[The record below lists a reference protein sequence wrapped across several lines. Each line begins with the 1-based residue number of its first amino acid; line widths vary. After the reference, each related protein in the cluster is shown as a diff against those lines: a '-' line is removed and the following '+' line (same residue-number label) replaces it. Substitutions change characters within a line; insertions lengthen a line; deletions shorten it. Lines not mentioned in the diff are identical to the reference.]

1 MKQNPISIAPMM
13 DYTDRHYRYFIRHI
27 SKEIL
32 LYTEMVVSGT
42 IKYASRDGR
51 LNKYLGFSPEEL
63 PLCVQLGGSDPQ
75 ELVEAS
81 IICQDYGYSEIN
93 LNVGCPSD
101 RVQSGAFGACLMKTP
116 ELVAECLDAMQNKV
130 TIPVSVKHRIGVDD
144 LDSYE
149 DLHNFISVVSSVGI
163 NKFIIH
169 ARKAWL
175 KGLSPKENR
184 TIPPIRYEDVYQIKQ
199 DFPHLNIEINGEV
212 KTLDSVKNHL
222 HKVDGVMIGR
232 EAYDNPW
239 LLSNFDTTFYGKSS
253 NPSQSREEVLEK
265 MKEYPKLLHE
275 LGLAPHSFI
284 RHMMG
289 LYKGVKGARHYRTF
303 MTEKIQEKVTDG
315 NFLDEIIATNLK
327 YAQQ

>member
-1 MKQNPISIAPMM
+1 MKTNPISIAPMM

-27 SKEIL
+27 SKEVL
-32 LYTEMVVSGT
+32 LYTEMVVSST

-51 LNKYLGFSPEEL
+51 LHKYLGFSPEEL

-75 ELVEAS
+75 ELSDAS

-116 ELVAECLDAMQNKV
+116 ELVAECLDAMRSKV
-130 TIPVSVKHRIGVDD
+130 SIPVSVKHRIGVDD
-144 LDSYE
+144 IDSYE
-149 DLHNFISVVSSVGI
+149 DLSNFIKVVSSVGVT
-163 NKFIIH
+163 KFIIH

-184 TIPPIRYEDVYQIKQ
+184 TVPPIRYQDVYQIKK

-212 KTLDSVKNHL
+212 KTIESVSKHL
-222 HKVDGVMIGR
+222 KLVDGVMIGR
-232 EAYDNPW
+232 AAYDDPW
-239 LLSNFDTTFYGKSS
+239 LLSNFDTEFYGSS
-253 NPSQSREEVLEK
+253 TNPSKTREEVLEK
-265 MKEYPKLLHE
+265 MKGYPQRLQE
-275 LGLAPHSFI
+275 LGIAPHSFI

-303 MTEKIQEKVTDG
+303 MTEKIQQKITNGD
-315 NFLDEIIATNLK
+315 FFDEIIATNLK
-327 YAQQ
+327 YTQQ